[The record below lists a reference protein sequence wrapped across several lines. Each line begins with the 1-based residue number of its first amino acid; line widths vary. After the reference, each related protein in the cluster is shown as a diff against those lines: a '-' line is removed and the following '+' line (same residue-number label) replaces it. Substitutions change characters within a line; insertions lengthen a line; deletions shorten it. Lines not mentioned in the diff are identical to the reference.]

1 MSNYMTPEFIRD
13 ALDIVAARDDDL
25 RDALGQ
31 FGYPAPRN
39 REPGFRTL
47 INIIIGQQVSTH
59 AAAAI
64 RNRLEAAVNPLT
76 PETFLA
82 TDNEGLRGVGFSK
95 RKIEYG
101 RGLAEAVIDGKLD
114 TSRLAEFD
122 DETLATAITG
132 IRGLGKWSADIY
144 MLFALG
150 RADAWPLDDLAIQ
163 VAVQRLKRMRQR
175 PNRKRM
181 ETVAR
186 RWQPYRGVVALFLWH
201 YYKGAPT

>member
-1 MSNYMTPEFIRD
+1 MTPEFIRD
-13 ALDIVAARDDDL
+13 ALDEVAARDDDL
-25 RDALGQ
+25 RAALDE

-39 REPGFRTL
+39 REPGFGTL

-64 RNRLEAAVNPLT
+64 RSRLEAAVDPLT

-82 TDNEGLRGVGFSK
+82 AGEETLRAVGFSG
-95 RKIEYG
+95 RKVEYG
-101 RGLAEAVIDGKLD
+101 RGLAEAVLNGTLD
-114 TSRLAEFD
+114 TVRLAELD
-122 DETLATAITG
+122 DDAVAKAITG

-144 MLFALG
+144 MLFALD
-150 RADAWPLDDLAIQ
+150 RADAWPLGDLAIQ
-163 VAVQRLKRMRQR
+163 VAAQKLKRMRKR
-175 PNRKRM
+175 PDRKRM

-186 RWQPYRGVVALFLWH
+186 RWRPYRGVVALFLWH

>member
-1 MSNYMTPEFIRD
+1 MTPEFIRD
-13 ALDIVAARDDDL
+13 ALDEVAARDDDL
-25 RDALGQ
+25 RAALDE

-39 REPGFRTL
+39 RKPGFGTL

-64 RNRLEAAVNPLT
+64 RSRLEAAVDPLT

-82 TDNEGLRGVGFSK
+82 AGEETLRAVGFSG
-95 RKIEYG
+95 RKVEYG
-101 RGLAEAVIDGKLD
+101 RGLAEAVLNGTLD
-114 TSRLAEFD
+114 TVRLAELD
-122 DETLATAITG
+122 DDAVAKAITG

-144 MLFALG
+144 MLFALD
-150 RADAWPLDDLAIQ
+150 RADAWPLGDLAIQ
-163 VAVQRLKRMRQR
+163 VAAQKLKRMRKR
-175 PNRKRM
+175 PDRKRM

-186 RWQPYRGVVALFLWH
+186 RWRPYRGVVALFLWH